1 MYSKRGLRSFLIL
14 FAVLLFIAPQAY
26 SAEYANPQLLVS
38 PADVEKNKGKWVVI
52 DCRDEKAYAAGH
64 IPGAI
69 NLGGACGKVLRDTTV
84 RVKKTGALEKL
95 LGAAGVSM
103 DKPVVVYADT
113 AGITSAT
120 VAFWVLEYL
129 GHDKVYF
136 LNGGIEEWQAGGKTL
151 AKAAAVSPLLDDKT
165 ATTLE
170 PAKFTAKVVKSR
182 IAASDEVVKI
192 AKGEIKDV
200 NVIDSR
206 SEKEHAGS
214 DIRALRGGHIPNTT
228 INVSH
233 VDTIT
238 EEGKI
243 LSANGLGKMSI
254 FGKLDKNKRTFGY
267 CQTGTR
273 STLTYL
279 ELRLLGFKDPA
290 NYDESWIVYGSN
302 VDYPVVNENWYD
314 FMKIDA
320 ISKAV
325 DALKKEIEGLKA
337 IKK

>member
-1 MYSKRGLRSFLIL
+1 MRQIQIRRFTT
-14 FAVLLFIAPQAY
+14 AVLIVFSLFISVSVFAAD
-26 SAEYANPQLLVS
+26 YANPQLLVS
-38 PADVEKNKGKWVVI
+38 PADIEKNKDKWVVI
-52 DCRDEKAYAAGH
+52 DCRDDKAYAAGH

-69 NLGGACGKVLRDTTV
+69 NLGGACGKVLRDTTS

-95 LGAAGVSM
+95 LGEAGVSM

-129 GHDKVYF
+129 GHDKVHF
-136 LNGGIEEWQAGGKTL
+136 LNGGIDEWEAAGKPL
-151 AKAAAVSPLLDDKT
+151 EKSAAVSPLLESKT
-165 ATTLE
+165 ASMLK
-170 PAKFTAKVVKSR
+170 PATFTAKVVKSR
-182 IAASDEVVKI
+182 IAATDEVVKI
-192 AKGEIKDV
+192 AKGELKDV

-206 SEKEHAGS
+206 SEKEHAGT

-233 VDTIT
+233 VDTLT

-279 ELRLLGFKDPA
+279 ELRLMGFKDPA
-290 NYDESWIVYGSN
+290 NYDDSWIVYGSN
-302 VDYPVVNENWYD
+302 VNYPVANENWFD
-314 FMKIDA
+314 FVKVNTALKD
-320 ISKAV
+320 V
-325 DALKKEIEGLKA
+325 EALKK
-337 IKK
+337 